1 VTFSSANPGAAVA
14 VEFSSVSK
22 QYGALRPLRIE
33 ALSLAADDRIALV
46 GLDRPAAEVFVNL
59 VTGASLPDAG
69 TIRVFGRSTLE
80 IVDSSDWLST
90 LDRFGILSDRAPLM
104 DSLTIVQN
112 LAMPF
117 TLEIEPPPADIREQ
131 AIRLAA
137 EAGLGPATWEQRI
150 GELDAI
156 ARLRVRLARALAL
169 NPSII
174 LFEHTSATLPRSAV
188 TPFGRELLAIVEARE
203 AAAIALTMD
212 QEFAGAIAT
221 KTLTLDAASGRV
233 AETRPSKF
241 KFWS

>member
-233 AETRPSKF
+233 AETRSSKF
-241 KFWS
+241 RFWS